1 MAFSEF
7 EIKRIEKA
15 VAKFMEKRRPAP
27 HIRDQIDFGFRI
39 KGQSLELFVIRPRW
53 NNPSEKTE
61 SAIAKTT
68 YVKTKRI
75 WKIYWQRQDLKWHIY
90 QPKPEVSTVDKFLD
104 VVDEDAYRCFFG

>member
-7 EIKRIEKA
+7 EIKRIEKE
-15 VAKFMEKRRPAP
+15 VAKFMQKRRPAP

-39 KGQSLELFVIRPRW
+39 KDQSLELFEIRPRW

-75 WKIYWQRQDLKWHIY
+75 WKIYWQRQDLKWHGY
-90 QPKPEVSTVDKFLD
+90 QPKPEVNTVDEFLA
-104 VVDEDAYRCFFG
+104 VVDQDAHACFFG

>member
-7 EIKRIEKA
+7 EIKRIEKE
-15 VAKFMEKRRPAP
+15 VPKFMQKRRPAP

-39 KGQSLELFVIRPRW
+39 KDQSLELFEIRPRW

-75 WKIYWQRQDLKWHIY
+75 WKIYWQRQDLKWHGY
-90 QPKPEVSTVDKFLD
+90 QPKPEVSTVDEFLA
-104 VVDEDAYRCFFG
+104 VVDHDAHACFFG

>member
-1 MAFSEF
+1 MGFSEF

-15 VAKFMEKRRPAP
+15 VAKFMEKRRPA
-27 HIRDQIDFGFRI
+27 HYIRDQIDFGFRN

-75 WKIYWQRQDLKWHIY
+75 WKIYWQRQDLKWHGY
-90 QPKPEVSTVDKFLD
+90 QPKPEVNTVEEFLA
-104 VVDEDAYRCFFG
+104 VVDQDSHACFFG